1 MLQVFIC
8 LTTSL
13 QYDGLHTF
21 IYKNIGLYVMSNHPI
36 SEKKLERVTTSN
48 FGELSNGKKA
58 QLFTLTNKL
67 GTRIKIT
74 NFGAIITSI
83 FTEDISGNFADIVLG
98 YDNVKSYEADPYYL
112 GAIIGRYA
120 GRIDQ
125 GKFSIGKDD
134 YQLTLNAA
142 DSQLHG
148 GQKALNKQLWQAN
161 TLQSENSAGIELSY
175 VSSDGEEGFPGE
187 VTFKVIY
194 QLNDDNEFS
203 LEYFASTNKTT
214 IVNLTQH
221 SYFNLAGH
229 DSGNILDHQ
238 VYINAD
244 HFLPM
249 CERVYPTGE
258 QTPVSGTA
266 HDFTN
271 KTDLRVLADEING
284 NDSQIKIGLG
294 YDNYWLLNDD
304 AITGEALAA
313 MAIETTSGRRL
324 SIYSDQP
331 SLILYTANYIDGSQ
345 IGKDDYCYQQ
355 RAALCLE
362 TQRANS
368 TEKGCSIENFIL
380 TPEQNFYSKTRWV
393 FDHTSS

>member
-1 MLQVFIC
+1 MTKHVEIKSTVSRLS
-8 LTTSL
+8 TS
-13 QYDGLHTF
+13 D
-21 IYKNIGLYVMSNHPI
+21 
-36 SEKKLERVTTSN
+36 
-48 FGELSNGKKA
+48 FGQLSSGEST
-58 QLFTLTNKL
+58 QLFTLQNTI
-67 GTRIKIT
+67 GTAVSIT
-74 NFGAIITSI
+74 NFGGIITSI
-83 FTEDISGNFADIVLG
+83 KTQDNNGVFADIVLG
-98 YDNVKSYEADPYYL
+98 YDNIQSYEQDPYYL

-125 GKFSIGKDD
+125 GTFNITDKEF
-134 YQLTLNAA
+134 QLTLNAP

-148 GQKALNKQLWQAN
+148 GKKALNKQLWQAR
-161 TLQSENSAGIELSY
+161 TLQDETSSGVELTYTSP
-175 VSSDGEEGFPGE
+175 DGEEGFPGT
-187 VTFKVIY
+187 VTFKVLY
-194 QLNDDNEFS
+194 TLDNDNQFT
-203 LEYFASTNKTT
+203 LEYFASTDKNT

-229 DSGNILDHQ
+229 NSGNILDHQ

-258 QTPVSGTA
+258 LRPVTDTV

-271 KTDLRVLADEING
+271 PIDLRALGDEING
-284 NDSQIKIGLG
+284 DDLQIKIGLG
-294 YDNYWLLNDD
+294 YDNYWLLNDECLN
-304 AITGEALAA
+304 GELLAA
-313 MAIETTSGRRL
+313 KAVEKESGRCI

-345 IGKDDYCYQQ
+345 IGKDSYCYQP

-368 TEKGCSIENFIL
+368 LHKGCSLDNVLL
-380 TPEQNFYSKTRWV
+380 TPKEDFYSKTRWV
-393 FDHTSS
+393 FSCV

>member
-1 MLQVFIC
+1 MINQSI
-8 LTTSL
+8 
-13 QYDGLHTF
+13 
-21 IYKNIGLYVMSNHPI
+21 I
-36 SEKKLERVTTSN
+36 EKKFERVTKST
-48 FGELSNGKKA
+48 FGELANGETA

-83 FTEDISGNFADIVLG
+83 FTEDKNGNFADIVLG
-98 YDNVKSYEADPYYL
+98 YNNVKSYEQDPYYL

-125 GKFSIGKDD
+125 GKFSLGSNN
-134 YQLTLNAA
+134 YQVTLNAP

-148 GQKALNKQLWQAN
+148 GKKALNKQLWQAKN
-161 TLQSENSAGIELSY
+161 SQTDNSARVQLSY
-175 VSSDGEEGFPGE
+175 VSPDGEEGFPGK

-203 LEYFASTNKTT
+203 LEYSASTNKTT

-229 DSGNILDHQ
+229 DSGDVIGHQ

-244 HFLPM
+244 YFLPM

-258 QTPVSGTA
+258 QTPVIGTA

-345 IGKDDYCYQQ
+345 IGKDDCCYQQ

-380 TPEQNFYSKTRWV
+380 TPEQDFYSKTRWV
-393 FDHTSS
+393 FDHTSN